1 MKVVISGGTGL
12 IGTAIARS
20 LRERAEIIVLSR
32 RPDSVETGRAV
43 RWDPSAAGAWTAEI
57 ADADVV
63 INLAGAG
70 IADKR
75 WTEKRKRELWN
86 SRIDSTRSLVDA
98 LGKRS
103 SGGRPVLVSASAIG
117 YYGARGD
124 EELDE
129 ASTPGEGFLTDLSI
143 AWEAEALRASEVARV
158 VLPRIGIV
166 LSRDGGALAAMLP
179 IFRLGLGGRL
189 GDGAQ
194 WMSWIHIDDVVGMIE
209 TAIADDRWE
218 GAFNAVAPSPATNAE
233 FTKALG
239 RALRRPTVLPAPGF
253 AVRAALG
260 RMAEALLLSG
270 QRVLPTRADEL
281 GYEFRYRSLDDA
293 LATLGLTG

>member
-12 IGTAIARS
+12 IGTAMARS
-20 LRERAEIIVLSR
+20 LRERAEIVVLSR
-32 RPDSVETGRAV
+32 RPDSVKVGRGV
-43 RWDPSAAGAWTAEI
+43 RWDPSSAGGWVDEL
-57 ADADVV
+57 ADADAV

-75 WTEKRKRELWN
+75 WTGKRKQELWR

-98 LGKRS
+98 LGSRS
-103 SGGRPVLVSASAIG
+103 SGQCAVLVSASAVG

-124 EELDE
+124 EELTE
-129 ASTPGEGFLTDLSI
+129 ASSPGKGFLTDLSV
-143 AWEAEALRASEVARV
+143 AWEAEAQRASEFTRV

-166 LSRDGGALAAMLP
+166 LSRDGGALPAMLP
-179 IFRLGLGGRL
+179 VFRLGLGGRL

-209 TAIADDRWE
+209 AAIADNRWE
-218 GAFNAVAPSPATNAE
+218 GPVNTVAPSPVTNAE

-239 RALRRPTVLPAPGF
+239 QALRRPTILPAPAF

-260 RMAEALLLSG
+260 RMAEALLLTG
-270 QRVLPTRADEL
+270 QKVLPARAAEL
-281 GYEFRYRSLDDA
+281 GYEFRYRSLGTA
-293 LATLGLTG
+293 LEALHLTS